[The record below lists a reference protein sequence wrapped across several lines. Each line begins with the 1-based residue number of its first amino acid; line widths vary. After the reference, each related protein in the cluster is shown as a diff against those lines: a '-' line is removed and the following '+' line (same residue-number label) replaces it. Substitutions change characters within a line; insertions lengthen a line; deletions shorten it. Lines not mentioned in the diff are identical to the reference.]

1 MRFLGSPS
9 PQTHQASTEAAS
21 FRPSA
26 SFDASLLSKSLRCLT
41 DAAAGFRMK
50 TWRWDRSLRTKH
62 VNWSSFSTSKQLCP
76 QPWKFSKKP
85 LKTSQIVTQ
94 SAKSHYK
101 SYIIKPSLGQ
111 QEYIQYIPI
120 LSSMPSSWS
129 RMNWAPLYLNHK
141 ISHYPM
147 YLDNKSSNHCK
158 KNLRYL
164 IYI

>member
-1 MRFLGSPS
+1 MPVCSASLWGVWRMQLLGS
-9 PQTHQASTEAAS
+9 EW
-21 FRPSA
+21 RP
-26 SFDASLLSKSLRCLT
+26 DV
-41 DAAAGFRMK
+41 
-50 TWRWDRSLRTKH
+50 DRSLRTKH

-164 IYI
+164 IYIYIYLIPLQFLSFPL